1 MNKFL
6 IEYSNDSRQDLIEIK
21 RYIKYNLHEPVI
33 ASKFINQIKNE
44 VKKIANN
51 PRIYPVI
58 DDELISKLKI
68 RKINVKNYIVFYKIK
83 DSSINVVRILYEK
96 RNWMKLL

>member
-1 MNKFL
+1 L
-6 IEYSNDSRQDLIEIK
+6 IEYSNNSKQDLIEIK
-21 RYIKYNLHEPVI
+21 RYIKYNLHEPMV
-33 ASKFINQIKNE
+33 ADRFINQIRNE

-51 PRIYPVI
+51 PRIYPII

-68 RKINVKNYIVFYKIK
+68 RKISIKNYIVFYRIK
-83 DSSINVVRILYEK
+83 DNSINIVRILNEK

>member
-1 MNKFL
+1 
-6 IEYSNDSRQDLIEIK
+6 
-21 RYIKYNLHEPVI
+21 
-33 ASKFINQIKNE
+33 

-51 PRIYPVI
+51 PRIYPII

-68 RKINVKNYIVFYKIK
+68 RKISIKNYIVFYRIK
-83 DSSINVVRILYEK
+83 DNSINIVRILNEK